1 MCELPKSNFIK
12 ISMWLS
18 SVAFSRTQLPAEF
31 PIHIH
36 MHIHVLCGILLAAS
50 AATAARWACYLIRL
64 HFPSFRTMSKGWTE
78 QQDMNKPNETIRG
91 KATQRNGGNIL
102 QVSFLARTEK
112 FCVSTWSFSH
122 AQHKMKLKTVHPTS
136 LCPSL
141 CPFACPSV
149 RCVLSAA
156 VLSS

>member
-1 MCELPKSNFIK
+1 
-12 ISMWLS
+12 
-18 SVAFSRTQLPAEF
+18 
-31 PIHIH
+31 
-36 MHIHVLCGILLAAS
+36 
-50 AATAARWACYLIRL
+50 
-64 HFPSFRTMSKGWTE
+64 
-78 QQDMNKPNETIRG
+78 MNKLNETSRG
-91 KATQRNGGNIL
+91 HAREATQPNGADIL

-136 LCPSL
+136 LCPSD
-141 CPFACPSV
+141 CPFVCSSDRLFV